1 MAVLRAITES
11 VLQNDRLLKA
21 VVFPDAEAAVFPLAD
36 GW

>member
-1 MAVLRAITES
+1 MAVQRAITES

-21 VVFPDAEAAVFPLAD
+21 VVFSDAEAAVFPLAD